1 MMPLRTKVK
10 ERQVRLEEAAKLVG
24 IDAKLK
30 QKPNKLSGGQLQRA
44 TIARAIINQPRFILA
59 DEPTGNLDG
68 ENTRWV
74 MELLLEIKKT
84 KNTALIIVTHDNAV
98 AEVADRV
105 LYMEDGRLRG
115 C

>member
-1 MMPLRTKVK
+1 MGFVFQFFYFQPHLTIGKNLEVPMMPLRTKVK

-68 ENTRWV
+68 ENTR
-74 MELLLEIKKT
+74 
-84 KNTALIIVTHDNAV
+84 
-98 AEVADRV
+98 
-105 LYMEDGRLRG
+105 
-115 C
+115 